1 MPSNGSNWKW
11 EDNKIMET
19 HGDNQLIRCPNGHI
33 LGAFDAHGVLR
44 VKHKGRLVT
53 LRTDHA
59 EIEVVC
65 EQCGRTS
72 RFLLDGQAIHAH

>member
-1 MPSNGSNWKW
+1 
-11 EDNKIMET
+11 MEKQ
-19 HGDNQLIRCPNGHI
+19 GPNQLVRCPNGHI
-33 LGAFDAHGVLR
+33 LGTFDASGVFR

-59 EIEVVC
+59 EIEVIC

>member
-1 MPSNGSNWKW
+1 
-11 EDNKIMET
+11 MEKQ
-19 HGDNQLIRCPNGHI
+19 GPNQLIRCPNGHI
-33 LGAFDAHGVLR
+33 LGTYAARGVLR

-59 EIEVVC
+59 EIEVVG

-72 RFLLDGQAIHAH
+72 RLLLDGQAIHAH